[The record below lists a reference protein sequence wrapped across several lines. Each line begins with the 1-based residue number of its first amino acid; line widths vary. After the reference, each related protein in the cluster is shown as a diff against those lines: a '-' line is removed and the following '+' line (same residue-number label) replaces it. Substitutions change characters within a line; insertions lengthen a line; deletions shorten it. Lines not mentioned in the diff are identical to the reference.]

1 MAEIRVE
8 RKRGSG
14 NWMWLLVLLVLVV
27 AVAVYLWQAG
37 YINLGAVTENAQ
49 RRLTAVGEDSWRA
62 MMIV

>member
-8 RKRGSG
+8 RKRRSG

-37 YINLGAVTENAQ
+37 YINLGAVTE
-49 RRLTAVGEDSWRA
+49 VEDSWRA
-62 MMIV
+62 TMIV